1 MVHCRDMKAFFVRW
15 AATTFAVFIA
25 TALVPGITA
34 ENSEAL
40 ILAGLLLGILNA
52 VVRPV
57 LLVLSL
63 PLIVLSFGL
72 VILLINAML
81 LDFVGGGLVTGFH
94 VAGFGSAVFG
104 SIVISM
110 VTWWTN
116 QVLGEGRQVKVRV
129 HSPANEYP
137 PRNPGEMKSVQGR
150 VIEHDSDPK

>member
-1 MVHCRDMKAFFVRW
+1 MVQCKDMRAFFVRW

-25 TALVPGITA
+25 TALVSGITA
-34 ENSEAL
+34 ENTEAL

-81 LDFVGGGLVTGFH
+81 LDFVGGGLIEGFH
-94 VAGFGSAVFG
+94 VDRFSSALLG
-104 SIVISM
+104 SIVIS
-110 VTWWTN
+110 VVSRGIN
-116 QVLGEGRQVKVRV
+116 HLLGESNRVEVRV
-129 HSPANEYP
+129 RSHTSQNIP
-137 PRNPGEMKSVQGR
+137 NPGEMKSVEGR
-150 VIEHDSDPK
+150 VIEHESDPK